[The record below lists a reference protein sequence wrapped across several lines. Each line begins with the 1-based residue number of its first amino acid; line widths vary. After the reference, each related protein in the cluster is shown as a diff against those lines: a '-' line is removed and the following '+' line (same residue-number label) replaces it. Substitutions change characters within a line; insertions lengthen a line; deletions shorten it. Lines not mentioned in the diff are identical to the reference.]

1 MKKLNLLFFIISLNA
16 FSQFEYGIKGGIS
29 FNSNLN
35 ITANIESISNP
46 NINIFESRNGQ
57 HIGVFLK
64 LSINDFFIR
73 PELIY
78 SKIKNSYDVP
88 IVIINKS
95 NIVTDFNQH
104 KIDIPM
110 MFGYKVFGLANI
122 FAGPRF
128 EFIRGVSYD
137 NIDLDDLKNQYNLG
151 LQYGIGLKFGKF
163 EFDLRA
169 ERGFTKNEINFMENQ
184 AEIKNQYITSQGR
197 LYLLGVSYYF

>member
-35 ITANIESISNP
+35 ISANIESISNP

-64 LSINDFFIR
+64 LTINDFFIR

-88 IVIINKS
+88 IVLINKS

-128 EFIRGVSYD
+128 EFIRGVSYN

>member
-1 MKKLNLLFFIISLNA
+1 LKKLNLLFFIISLNA

-35 ITANIESISNP
+35 ISANIESISNP

-64 LSINDFFIR
+64 LTINDFFIR

-137 NIDLDDLKNQYNLG
+137 NIDLDDLKNQYTLG
-151 LQYGIGLKFGKF
+151 LQYGIGLKFGEF

>member
-35 ITANIESISNP
+35 ISANIESISNP

-64 LSINDFFIR
+64 LTINDFFIR

>member
-1 MKKLNLLFFIISLNA
+1 LKKLNLLFFIISLNA

-35 ITANIESISNP
+35 ISANIESISNP

-64 LSINDFFIR
+64 LSINNLFIR

-88 IVIINKS
+88 IVLINKS
-95 NIVTDFNQH
+95 SIVTDFNQH
-104 KIDIPM
+104 KIDIPL

-137 NIDLDDLKNQYNLG
+137 NIDLDDLKNQYTLG
-151 LQYGIGLKFGKF
+151 LQYGIGLKFGEF

>member
-1 MKKLNLLFFIISLNA
+1 MKKINLLFLIISLSA
-16 FSQFEYGIKGGIS
+16 FSQFEYGLKGGIS

-35 ITANIESISNP
+35 INSKIESIDNS
-46 NINIFESRNGQ
+46 INIFESRNGQ

-73 PELIY
+73 PEIIY
-78 SKIKNSYDVP
+78 SKIKNSYDIP
-88 IVIINKS
+88 YDLPRTE

-104 KIDIPM
+104 KIDVPVM
-110 MFGYKVFGLANI
+110 LGYKVFGLVNL

-128 EFIRGVSYD
+128 EFIKNVSYD
-137 NIDLDDLKNQYNLG
+137 NIDLNDLKNQYTLG

-163 EFDLRA
+163 EIELRA
-169 ERGFTKNEINFMENQ
+169 ERGFSENEINFMENK

-197 LYLLGVSYYF
+197 LYLLGVSYYL

>member
-35 ITANIESISNP
+35 ISANIESISNP

-64 LSINDFFIR
+64 LTINDFFIR

-88 IVIINKS
+88 IVLINKS

>member
-1 MKKLNLLFFIISLNA
+1 LKKLNLLFLIISFNA

-35 ITANIESISNP
+35 ISANIESISNP

-64 LSINDFFIR
+64 LSINNLFIR

-78 SKIKNSYDVP
+78 SKIKNSYNVP
-88 IVIINKS
+88 IVLINKS

-104 KIDIPM
+104 KIDIPV

-128 EFIRGVSYD
+128 EFIRGVNYD
-137 NIDLDDLKNQYNLG
+137 DIDLDDLKNQYKLG

-163 EFDLRA
+163 EIDLRA
-169 ERGFTKNEINFMENQ
+169 ERGFTENEINFMKNQ
-184 AEIKNQYITSQGR
+184 AEVKNQYITSNGR
-197 LYLLGVSYYF
+197 LFLLGVSYYL

>member
-1 MKKLNLLFFIISLNA
+1 MKKLNLLFLIISFNA

-35 ITANIESISNP
+35 ISANIESISNP

-64 LSINDFFIR
+64 LSINNLFVR

-88 IVIINKS
+88 IVLINKS

-104 KIDIPM
+104 KIDIPV

-128 EFIRGVSYD
+128 EFIRGVNYD
-137 NIDLDDLKNQYNLG
+137 DIDLDDLKNQYKLG

-163 EFDLRA
+163 EIDLRA
-169 ERGFTKNEINFMENQ
+169 ERGFTENEINFMKNQ
-184 AEIKNQYITSQGR
+184 AEVKNQYITSNGR
-197 LYLLGVSYYF
+197 LFLLGVSYYL

>member
-1 MKKLNLLFFIISLNA
+1 MKKLNLLFLIISFNA

-35 ITANIESISNP
+35 ISANIESISNP

-57 HIGVFLK
+57 HIVVFLK
-64 LSINDFFIR
+64 LSINNLFIR

-88 IVIINKS
+88 IVLINKS

-104 KIDIPM
+104 KIDIPV

-128 EFIRGVSYD
+128 EFIRGVNYD
-137 NIDLDDLKNQYNLG
+137 NIDLDLSL
-151 LQYGIGLKFGKF
+151 IH
-163 EFDLRA
+163 
-169 ERGFTKNEINFMENQ
+169 I
-184 AEIKNQYITSQGR
+184 
-197 LYLLGVSYYF
+197 

>member
-35 ITANIESISNP
+35 ISANIESISNP

-64 LSINDFFIR
+64 LTINDFFIR

-104 KIDIPM
+104 KIDIPL

>member
-1 MKKLNLLFFIISLNA
+1 LKKLNLLFFIISLNA

-35 ITANIESISNP
+35 ISANIESISNP

-88 IVIINKS
+88 IVLINKS

-137 NIDLDDLKNQYNLG
+137 NIDLDDLKNQYTLG
-151 LQYGIGLKFGKF
+151 LQYGIGLKFGEF